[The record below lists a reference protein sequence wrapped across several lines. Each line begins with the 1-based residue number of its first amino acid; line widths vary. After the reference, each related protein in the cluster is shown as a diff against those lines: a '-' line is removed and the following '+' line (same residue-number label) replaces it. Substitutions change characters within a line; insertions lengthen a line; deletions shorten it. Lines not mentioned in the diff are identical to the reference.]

1 MKKYFYI
8 FILISLIFLSCKSNQ
23 DKKILARVNEK
34 ILYED
39 DIKKVIPK
47 NVKDPDF
54 FKQKYINDWIRKEL
68 MISHAEMNLSSN
80 LDKFEDQI
88 EDYRSSL
95 LIYAFQQEML
105 DKNLDLEVKDSKIKE
120 YYDQNKEEFKLS
132 FNIFK
137 GRFIVLD
144 KSAPD
149 INEIYN
155 LYKSKEID
163 DLLKL
168 EDYCNQFSKSY
179 SLNDTIWK
187 RFSLVSNSLSN
198 IILDEEEFLKNNSYS
213 VNEKDNLIYFIYI
226 NDYMIKNDLSPIEV
240 VFDKIKDVILNK
252 RKVKYLEDLENK
264 IYNNAL
270 NNNEIKIY

>member
-1 MKKYFYI
+1 MKSFLHI
-8 FILISLIFLSCKSNQ
+8 FTLIAFIFLSCKSNQ

-39 DIKKVIPK
+39 DIKKIIPK

-68 MISHAEMNLSSN
+68 MVSHAEMNLSSN
-80 LDKFEDQI
+80 LDKYETQI

-105 DKNLDLEVKDSKIKE
+105 DKNLDLELKESKIKE
-120 YYDQNKEEFKLS
+120 YYDQNKKEFKLS

-137 GRFIVLD
+137 GRYIILD

-149 INEIYN
+149 IDLVYN
-155 LYKSKEID
+155 LYNSKEID

-168 EDYCNQFSKSY
+168 EDYCNQFSKNY
-179 SLNDTIWK
+179 SLNDSIWK

-198 IILDEEEFLKNNSYS
+198 IIDDDEEFLKQHSYS
-213 VNEKDNLIYFIYI
+213 VYEKDNLVYFIYI
-226 NDYMIKNDLSPIEV
+226 KDYMIKNDLSPIDV
-240 VFDKIKDVILNK
+240 VSDKIKDVILNK
-252 RKVKYLEDLENK
+252 RKVKYLQELENK